1 MATATATKPKTT
13 ARKPAAKPQPKSAAR
28 KTQSTAKA
36 TAKTAAQKT
45 QTKTQTKTVK
55 TAAKPAQERT
65 VKNIVVDTAYATVG
79 ITDTA
84 VEVLKSLP
92 AKAAELREE
101 APVRVRTLTTDAP
114 KQLTERFQAVTTQ
127 GKATVTG
134 LRGTVE
140 TQIDSYASRGREV
153 IGKVQNSAATKRALE
168 QSRVARA
175 QVKAAATSVRKAV
188 GATAD
193 AAEVAAEKAGTVAA
207 R

>member
-28 KTQSTAKA
+28 KTQGNAKA

-45 QTKTQTKTVK
+45 QTKTKTVK

-140 TQIDSYASRGREV
+140 TQIDTYASRGREV